1 MKFYKNIAT
10 VLRNDGVVR
19 RVGCSTVSKS
29 ADMSE
34 NDQPLIPASPAM
46 PPAREKRHYEEIV
59 PREFRSTI
67 PPHLISHL
75 PDDERFIVET
85 VSRLENQFQWM
96 QENVVRNSKA
106 TLDLDERVTA
116 LESGVVATTTR
127 LVVMEGQADRVNK
140 LWDWKQFFSGKW
152 AILAGAGLLIAGAL
166 VKFLLDV
173 IWKWAKP

>member
-1 MKFYKNIAT
+1 MP
-10 VLRNDGVVR
+10 
-19 RVGCSTVSKS
+19 

-34 NDQPLIPASPAM
+34 NDQPLIPAIPAV
-46 PPAREKRHYEEIV
+46 PHTRDKRHYEEVV

-96 QENVVRNSKA
+96 QDNVVRNSKS
-106 TLDLDERVTA
+106 TLDLDERVNA
-116 LESGVVATTTR
+116 LESVVAFTTTR
-127 LVVMEGQADRVNK
+127 LIGMEGQVDRVNK

-152 AILAGAGLLIAGAL
+152 AILAGAGLLVAGAL
-166 VKFLLDV
+166 AKFLLDV